1 MNSLDYWNNHAVN
14 KTFTTTFAIER
25 FRALVPVNARV
36 LDVGCGYGRVLAEL
50 WSAGYRNL
58 LGLDPAE
65 ALIRRGR
72 GLFPHLPLTVQGNP
86 PALDVADRSVDAA
99 LLCAVLTC
107 VVDDAGQQRLLDEIR
122 RVLRPGGVVYCSDFL
137 LNDDERNRERYRRFA
152 DKYPAYGVFELPE
165 GAILRHHTEDHV
177 RRLFTAF
184 QLDCF
189 EMTTFPTMNG
199 HASRGFWLTA
209 RTPA

>member
-58 LGLDPAE
+58 LGLDPVE

-107 VVDDAGQQRLLDEIR
+107 VVDDAGAQRLLDEIR
-122 RVLRPGGVVYCSDFL
+122 RVLRPGGVVYCSTGGSPTNTRPMASSNCRKEPSSDIT
-137 LNDDERNRERYRRFA
+137 RKTTSA
-152 DKYPAYGVFELPE
+152 GCLP
-165 GAILRHHTEDHV
+165 HSSS
-177 RRLFTAF
+177 TA
-184 QLDCF
+184 
-189 EMTTFPTMNG
+189 
-199 HASRGFWLTA
+199 SK
-209 RTPA
+209 